1 MANLKYIGKNIL
13 NHTLEI
19 KKGNVS
25 GSATSTGSFGQLVI
39 GNGGDI
45 ILTEDQRIYFE
56 SDKGSWIESD
66 GTDRFRLVAGGSQM
80 LVLDQDDGRAVFGY
94 GVNVFIGSNNNQI
107 PSNELEVDGTIS
119 GSGILSIAGNIT
131 ASGNISGSGNIIGKR
146 ATFDNAVSASK
157 VYASEG
163 FYHSDDVAENTH
175 ITFPTGDKVQI
186 TAGDVNFIHAHQVD
200 ADINKLIINDDNT
213 DTDIIFRGAVGSNNN
228 LLRLDASEMKVGVGT
243 GVPTETLTVEG
254 NISASGALMGIS
266 HITASG
272 NISASNLYLD
282 EYIYHSGEPT
292 QT

>member
-1 MANLKYIGKNIL
+1 
-13 NHTLEI
+13 
-19 KKGNVS
+19 
-25 GSATSTGSFGQLVI
+25 
-39 GNGGDI
+39 
-45 ILTEDQRIYFE
+45 
-56 SDKGSWIESD
+56 
-66 GTDRFRLVAGGSQM
+66 
-80 LVLDQDDGRAVFGY
+80 
-94 GVNVFIGSNNNQI
+94 
-107 PSNELEVDGTIS
+107 
-119 GSGILSIAGNIT
+119 
-131 ASGNISGSGNIIGKR
+131 
-146 ATFDNAVSASK
+146 VSASK

-292 QT
+292 QTYIRITDKRFRINAGGINYLDMNDNAGPPRDITFNDGGNNVDLTIKGSSNNPLFKTDASANRIGTHGKGTPQAAFHIGGDEL